1 MRGVQRG
8 QATSP
13 AASDWVRS
21 HKLRGASG
29 ETAWEGSDRESN
41 SPPGNGAWR
50 GGAGTKHPPPPRL
63 PNSLQL
69 NKTIGACVLSC
80 FSRVWLFATL
90 WAAAQ
95 QAPLPSDS
103 PGKNA
108 EVGSCVLL
116 QGIFPTQGS
125 NPYLFCLLH
134 WQTGSL
140 LLMPPGKPPNY
151 KYWQPKLFTLRPSS
165 CRECHLNKT
174 MTSLFYIH
182 TLETKMPNSFDILPH
197 PLKIMWG
204 ALSRPPS
211 DVYVRSLLC
220 PFFTLMKLCDTNTH
234 TKNNVN
240 KLYFNSWKTCYSFS
254 LSIFQSHVCYDWKF
268 YW

>member
-1 MRGVQRG
+1 MKTIISWELSPGVSKWTVRRVWLSKNRRLLRDSLVLPSPFTVEEMRGVQRG

-13 AASDWVRS
+13 AASDRVRF

-41 SPPGNGAWR
+41 SAPGNGAWR

-151 KYWQPKLFTLRPSS
+151 RY
-165 CRECHLNKT
+165 
-174 MTSLFYIH
+174 
-182 TLETKMPNSFDILPH
+182 
-197 PLKIMWG
+197 
-204 ALSRPPS
+204 
-211 DVYVRSLLC
+211 
-220 PFFTLMKLCDTNTH
+220 
-234 TKNNVN
+234 
-240 KLYFNSWKTCYSFS
+240 
-254 LSIFQSHVCYDWKF
+254 
-268 YW
+268 

>member
-1 MRGVQRG
+1 MKTIISWELSPGVSKWTVRRVWLSKNRRLLRDSLVLPSPFTVEEMRGVQRG

-13 AASDWVRS
+13 AASDRVRS

-151 KYWQPKLFTLRPSS
+151 KY
-165 CRECHLNKT
+165 
-174 MTSLFYIH
+174 
-182 TLETKMPNSFDILPH
+182 
-197 PLKIMWG
+197 
-204 ALSRPPS
+204 
-211 DVYVRSLLC
+211 
-220 PFFTLMKLCDTNTH
+220 
-234 TKNNVN
+234 
-240 KLYFNSWKTCYSFS
+240 
-254 LSIFQSHVCYDWKF
+254 
-268 YW
+268 